1 MLAAPRPRQPEAMSS
16 PTAANAFQ
24 PRVITRSDPTRL
36 VIEWLD
42 GRTTVYSAAQLR
54 GVCPCA
60 RCVNE
65 VSGVRMHDPSTVP
78 SDLTHSDL
86 RMVGNYAL
94 AMRFSDGHDT
104 GIYPFRYLREHD
116 PTLGAP

>member
-1 MLAAPRPRQPEAMSS
+1 MSS
-16 PTAANAFQ
+16 LPAANSAFQ
-24 PRVITRSDPTRL
+24 PRVITRSDPARL

-42 GRTTVYSAAQLR
+42 GHTTAYTAAQLR

-65 VSGVRMHDPSTVP
+65 LTGARMHDPGSVSP
-78 SDLTHSDL
+78 DLTQADV
-86 RMVGNYAL
+86 RIVGNYAL

-104 GIYPFRYLREHD
+104 GIYPFPYLREHD
-116 PTLGAP
+116 PALGSP